1 MNVFPHIKKKYKNN
15 IDWCKYVLIFIGI
28 VFSFC
33 FLFIPLIS
41 IFIEA
46 LSGGI
51 YFFIKNLNNYEIQ
64 HSIFL
69 TLLIAFITIF
79 VNVIFGILISLLL
92 THFNFFGKSIFFILI
107 NLPFAISPVIVGLM
121 YLLTYGINGPIGN
134 FLDQYDIQI
143 IFSLPTMILVT
154 IFITFPFIIM
164 ELIPIIL
171 YQNKNEEEAAILL
184 GASGW
189 QIFWNITLPKIKLGL
204 LYGIVLTYARSIGE
218 FGAVSI
224 VSGLIRGETYTL
236 PLQIELLY
244 QDYNNIGA
252 FSASALLAIIA
263 IILLFLKRIIQWKSK
278 NYFIK

>member
-1 MNVFPHIKKKYKNN
+1 MSVFLSIKKKYKYN
-15 IDWCKYVLIFIGI
+15 IDWYKWILIFIGI
-28 VFSFC
+28 FFSFC

-41 IFIEA
+41 IFLEA
-46 LSGGI
+46 LSEGTI
-51 YFFIKNLNNYEIQ
+51 IFIKNLNNYEIK

-69 TLLIAFITIF
+69 TLLISFITVII
-79 VNVIFGILISLLL
+79 NIIFGVLISWLL
-92 THFNFFGKSIFFILI
+92 TRFHFFGKSIFFILI

-134 FLDQYDIQI
+134 FLDKYNIQI

-164 ELIPIIL
+164 ELVPIML
-171 YQNKNEEEAAILL
+171 YQNNHEEEAAILL

-189 QIFWNITLPKIKLGL
+189 QTFWYITLPKIKLAL
-204 LYGIVLTYARSIGE
+204 LYGIVLTCARAIGE

-244 QDYNNIGA
+244 QDYNSIGA
-252 FSASALLAIIA
+252 FSASALLTSIA
-263 IILLFLKRIIQWKSK
+263 ITLLCLKKIIQYKSK
-278 NYFIK
+278 KIFY